1 MGGPLVEEAFLEAYT
16 GVSAMMSQLEGFQY
30 NYRWGALN
38 TTTAAGGPSIQLPL
52 EGLEYSEYNYHDA
65 RV

>member
-1 MGGPLVEEAFLEAYT
+1 
-16 GVSAMMSQLEGFQY
+16 MMSQLEGFQY